1 MANDLFL
8 GLAQGLDPRNI
19 FSISYELKELSTY
32 KVGGQTSF
40 YAKIFDFEGLLSVS
54 NFISENEIPVL
65 VVGNGSNLLI
75 ADSGFDGLVIQL
87 GETFAQIEIE
97 EKKVTAGGSTSLPV
111 LARRTVQAGLSGFEW
126 AVGVPGSVGGAVRM
140 NAGGH
145 GASIS
150 DSLLSA
156 EIFNAHTKEKRVATR
171 TDLEMNYRSTSVL
184 RHEVVLKACFTL
196 DNGSREEGE
205 ERISEIIKWRR
216 ENQPGGH
223 NAGSVFMNPPDDSA
237 GRLIEEAGLKGY
249 RVGSAQ
255 VSEKHAN
262 FIQVEK
268 NGSADDIYQLMIEVK
283 SEVEKHAGISL
294 QTETIMIGFD

>member
-1 MANDLFL
+1 MDKNLFL
-8 GLAQGLDPRNI
+8 EISETTDPRNI
-19 FSISYELKELSTY
+19 FSLSYELHELSTY
-32 KVGGQTSF
+32 KVGGKASF
-40 YAKIFDFEGLLSVS
+40 YAKIFDSEGLEKIADV
-54 NFISENEIPVL
+54 ISESSIPVL

-97 EKKVTAGGSTSLPV
+97 GEQVVAGGATSLPV
-111 LARRTVQAGLSGFEW
+111 LARRTVQTGLSGFEW

-150 DSLLSA
+150 NSLLSA
-156 EIFNAHTKEKRVATR
+156 EIFNIRTKEKRIATLS
-171 TDLEMNYRSTSVL
+171 DLEMGYRSTSVL
-184 RHEVVLKACFTL
+184 NDEVVLEACFKL
-196 DNGSREEGE
+196 CDGSREEGE
-205 ERISEIIKWRR
+205 EKISEIIKWRR
-216 ENQPGGH
+216 ENQPGGQ
-223 NAGSVFMNPPDDSA
+223 NAGSVFMNPPNDSA

-249 RVGSAQ
+249 RIGSAQ

-268 NGSADDIYQLMIEVK
+268 NGSANDVYHLMLEIKSSVK
-283 SEVEKHAGISL
+283 KHAGISL
-294 QTETIMIGFD
+294 QTETIMIGFE